1 MKYTAICLAVSLTML
16 QACAAQ
22 PKQANTEPTVW
33 SELVQQL
40 TRDRRDAPWDPP
52 PGRALFEQLP
62 NWDDAARRRCG
73 AHLHEHQRSPGMTG
87 RC

>member
-1 MKYTAICLAVSLTML
+1 MLRLLLLLAVSCASL
-16 QACAAQ
+16 QGCALQ
-22 PKQANTEPTVW
+22 V
-33 SELVQQL
+33 
-40 TRDRRDAPWDPP
+40 RDYRDAPWDPP

-73 AHLHEHQRSPGMTG
+73 AHLHEHQRSVGMSG